1 MFPLGESKFRI
12 GLVVKRESVHSRVD
26 EGICCVSFQ
35 GILSSTLFSSCTI
48 MLTPSPPRKTS
59 TRHSEPV
66 IPDFRKSLLSIFSQV
81 SPRTFKSGKRIN
93 WSQCFLSLLSPGVT
107 PVSTWPQ
114 GEHELFSDTLK
125 NPYQRPNLLHQYLE
139 NLLVK
144 KQSWTYR
151 QRSGNK

>member
-1 MFPLGESKFRI
+1 MFPLGESKFQI

-66 IPDFRKSLLSIFSQV
+66 ILQEVTSFHIFPGESQD
-81 SPRTFKSGKRIN
+81 I
-93 WSQCFLSLLSPGVT
+93 
-107 PVSTWPQ
+107 
-114 GEHELFSDTLK
+114 
-125 NPYQRPNLLHQYLE
+125 
-139 NLLVK
+139 
-144 KQSWTYR
+144 
-151 QRSGNK
+151 